1 MPRSTRKADPAR
13 SLADILDLDIPTPKR
28 GRRLYIDLVAPR
40 VEPGAPAGAPVC
52 LWVPEASID
61 LPAEKPGSP
70 WALIDGSVASLE
82 KANKGRAGMAR
93 TAAHI
98 VDAASDEEAK
108 AIVFLALLRNLEHRR
123 KDLSEAA
130 RSLMGPLLENCAAG
144 SALELWASRSAY
156 LLPGEPEGW
165 ATAETGAMRDITAQ
179 WLCEDLGAF
188 RPARVQ
194 PRSAKRASRPTLGSF
209 NLAVDGFDDGG
220 RFAPVRSRWQSLTKE
235 ELQKLVWEKSVSEI
249 SREFNV
255 ARPVIDR
262 ACKRR
267 GIVKPPS
274 WFGKARAHGHD
285 VNARLIAEGYDPIR

>member
-1 MPRSTRKADPAR
+1 MPRSTRKADPTR
-13 SLADILDLDIPTPKR
+13 SLTDILDIEIPAPKR

-40 VEPGAPAGAPVC
+40 IDPGLPAGAPVC

-61 LPAEKPGSP
+61 LAGEKPGSP
-70 WALIDGSVASLE
+70 WSLIDGSVPSLE

-98 VDAASDEEAK
+98 TDAQSDGEAK

-130 RSLMGPLLENCAAG
+130 RGLMAPLLERCGAG
-144 SALELWASRSAY
+144 SVLELWASRSAY

-165 ATAETGAMRDITAQ
+165 ASAEIAEMRDITAQ
-179 WLCEDLGAF
+179 WLCEDLTTF

-209 NLAVDGFDDGG
+209 NLAVEGFDDGG
-220 RFAPVRSRWQSLTKE
+220 RFAPARSHWQSLTKE
-235 ELQKLVWEKSVSEI
+235 ELQKLVWEKSISEI

-262 ACKRR
+262 TCKRR
-267 GIVKPPS
+267 GVVKPPS